1 MLYRMAIMKKDND
14 LFSKPKKVKNKNP
27 NFKYFVLAFSLF
39 IVILAAFS
47 AFLFMRSLDFDFNN
61 IVDRTTAE
69 TPTDSETDVKPL
81 YSVSDLSG
89 KTEYLFLMTDDS
101 SNADFGF
108 IITADFDSKQIS
120 VRPFDAKS
128 VSRDGT
134 TYADVY
140 KNSYIGALKSR
151 INSDFS
157 ADIDKYVICTPSQF
171 KKIISSFGGVTVNV
185 PEAVDY
191 KSKEFNVNLDKG
203 SQKLSD
209 EYAYKYL
216 KISENAERAHI
227 MCDML
232 YNVLTPENS
241 EKSDDLF
248 KIFVNNCDTDISVID
263 YSNASEKIKIYSN
276 AEDKFYPSVT
286 E

>member
-47 AFLFMRSLDFDFNN
+47 VFLFMRSLDFDFNN
-61 IVDRTTAE
+61 IVDRTTTEPISDMTSAVN
-69 TPTDSETDVKPL
+69 PS

-108 IITADFDSKQIS
+108 IITADFDAKQIS

-128 VSRDGT
+128 ALGDGA
-134 TYADVY
+134 TYADIY
-140 KNSYIGALKSR
+140 KDSYIGALKSR

-157 ADIDKYVICTPSQF
+157 AAIDKYVVCTPTQF

-203 SQKLSD
+203 TQKLSD

-216 KISENAERAHI
+216 RVSENAERARI
-227 MCDML
+227 MCDII
-232 YNVLTPENS
+232 YNVFTPENS

-248 KIFVNNCDTDISVID
+248 KVFVNNCDTDISVID
-263 YSNASEKIKIYSN
+263 YSNASEKVKIYSN
-276 AEDKFYPSVT
+276 AEDKFYPSVLR
-286 E
+286 